1 LRFAGIA
8 KNRKDARIAKTLGNK
23 ELGQRAFTLRRAL
36 LQEYPMLRSDPND
49 PPKPPA
55 DPEPIDPEIP
65 QEDPAEE
72 PDEMPDPYPSEA
84 PRFDEPF

>member
-1 LRFAGIA
+1 
-8 KNRKDARIAKTLGNK
+8 
-23 ELGQRAFTLRRAL
+23 
-36 LQEYPMLRSDPND
+36 MLISDPND
-49 PPKPPA
+49 PPKLPD

>member
-1 LRFAGIA
+1 V
-8 KNRKDARIAKTLGNK
+8 
-23 ELGQRAFTLRRAL
+23 FTLKRVL
-36 LQEYPMLRSDPND
+36 LQEYPMLISDPND
-49 PPKPPA
+49 PPKLPD